1 MAEYITLV
9 SSLPYLP
16 PFERAERSPITRLR
30 LEQRL
35 RSLKPEDAR
44 QLALAEALVSWRLSL
59 AKPKTDKDMVLRCCA
74 ALQEITQPALL
85 EFVEFRIAQQT
96 ILAALRIRQSNTL
109 FESSFLE
116 QVNGASRWVGF
127 IASHWDDPDFKL
139 TPVYPW
145 IPEARSYLETND
157 ASGLDCL
164 MMNLIWLRLSRI
176 AEGNRF
182 GFEAVFAFVFKW
194 DILQAWLARDAEKAK
209 SRFQE
214 MIKEV
219 KNDS

>member
-1 MAEYITLV
+1 MAVYITLV

-16 PFERAERSPITRLR
+16 PFEKAERSPITRLR

-35 RSLKPEDAR
+35 RSLEPEDAR
-44 QLALAEALVSWRLSL
+44 QLALAEALVSWRMSL
-59 AKPKTDKDMVLRCCA
+59 AKPKTDKDMLLRCRA
-74 ALQEITQPALL
+74 ALQEITQPALR
-85 EFVEFRIAQQT
+85 EFVEFRITQQT
-96 ILAALRIRQSNTL
+96 ILAALRIRHDNTL
-109 FESSFLE
+109 FESSFME
-116 QVNGASRWVGF
+116 QVNGASRWVRF
-127 IASHWDDPDFKL
+127 ISSHWDDPDFML
-139 TPVYPW
+139 TPIYPW
-145 IPEARSYLETND
+145 IHEARSYLEIND
-157 ASGLDCL
+157 AIGLDRL
-164 MMNLIWLRLSRI
+164 MMNVIWQRLSRI
-176 AEGNRF
+176 TEGNRL

>member
-16 PFERAERSPITRLR
+16 PFEKAERSPITRLR

-35 RSLKPEDAR
+35 RSLKPDDAR

-74 ALQEITQPALL
+74 ALQEITQPALR

-145 IPEARSYLETND
+145 IHEARSYLETND
-157 ASGLDCL
+157 ASSLDCL